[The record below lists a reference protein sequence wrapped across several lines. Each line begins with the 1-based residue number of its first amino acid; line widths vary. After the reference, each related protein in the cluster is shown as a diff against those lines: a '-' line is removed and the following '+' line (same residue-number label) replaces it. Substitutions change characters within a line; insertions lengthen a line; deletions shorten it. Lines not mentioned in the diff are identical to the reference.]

1 MMFIY
6 KTAKFAPV
14 WTTLLK
20 VRVTFVHQTLTEHA
34 ISHQHIVPS
43 AGCPQK
49 GINKKIFILTCS
61 LLQFTVFE
69 FS

>member
-1 MMFIY
+1 MFIY

-34 ISHQHIVPS
+34 ISHQQIVPS
-43 AGCPQK
+43 TGCPQK
-49 GINKKIFILTCS
+49 GINKKILF
-61 LLQFTVFE
+61 
-69 FS
+69 